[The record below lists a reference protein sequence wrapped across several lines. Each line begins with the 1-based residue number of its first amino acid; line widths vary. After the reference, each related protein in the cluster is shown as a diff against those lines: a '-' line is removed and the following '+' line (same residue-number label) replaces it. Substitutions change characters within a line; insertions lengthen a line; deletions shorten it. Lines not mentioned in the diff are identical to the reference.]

1 MTPLMEW
8 LNNPVLY
15 ALGWTLLHSLWQGAL
30 VALLLTAGLRLTR
43 SPNARY
49 LGTVAALALVVLLGA
64 VTFGYYFQ
72 LVTEAMARGA
82 VDTPAPLPGLLAA
95 HAWLNAYMPHIVMF
109 WLVGFGFFLLRY
121 LGSFYYCQR
130 LKIHFSQPAPA
141 VWQERIPVL
150 AERIGLTRAVQLK
163 LSARVAVPCVIGH
176 LKPAILLPAALLTQ
190 LSRAEL
196 EAVLLHELGHIRRN
210 DYLVGLIQ
218 SFIRTLYFFNWPV
231 LWISAQID
239 REREFACDDI
249 AVNGCKSRTFY
260 AETLARLSEL
270 STSELSASAFSRNG
284 GLTMTAIGQKKELFA
299 RIQRL
304 FETRALERRPGDG
317 LLASTLI
324 LVLGLFLSVQSQAEA
339 SYPGIET
346 YDDATVAQML
356 EAYKEQVFWQ
366 PGKGRLITSLAPSP
380 EFENL
385 SETEQQAFIDYLRK
399 ALRDSSSTSDKRDEM
414 WEDLSDE
421 EWQDL
426 QNTFFEQHFGHFF
439 APLSADALS
448 LDTYRESIPEVD
460 GEATLTLIND
470 RRMEAVIP
478 LDMLRLIHNGELSR
492 IAIGP
497 MQLFAQDD
505 GRLVMTVPRSDDM
518 PALLIERAVVF
529 SDLKSGEPLSGPDV
543 SLTTSAMPDDP
554 AHSSYF
560 ASETAFQVA
569 IGRPA
574 VEEMLL
580 GKTDLV
586 GNALAGYRVT
596 EDRKLELALEPEK
609 QRQLGAKVRQ
619 YVPADRYITPGSSD
633 DSLEDKLAR
642 LPSNLHQYLYT
653 PEQLERWFAVRG
665 VRRDLPV
672 SEREKPFWEDIYQ
685 HQRVDTLL
693 EAYEDPE
700 QDAETIARQGV
711 STFVGT
717 YSWWV
722 IVPSRK
728 VDQDQLFEFVVEE
741 RPFEEVVLAVAER
754 CQGADLPDTEP
765 LAKQPV
771 SLYGYETYCR
781 ALENVLNTMAD
792 GGPQITRR

>member
-30 VALLLTAGLRLTR
+30 VALLLAGSSLLTR

-49 LGTVAALALVVLLGA
+49 LGAVVALALVVLSGA

-72 LVTEAMARGA
+72 LVAQAMAQGTDA
-82 VDTPAPLPGLLAA
+82 PQAPLPGLLAA
-95 HAWLNAYMPHIVMF
+95 HAWLNAYMPHIVLF

-130 LKIHFSQPAPA
+130 LKSHWSEPAPA
-141 VWQERIPVL
+141 LWQERIPVL

-190 LSRAEL
+190 LSRTEL

-231 LWISAQID
+231 LWISAKID

-249 AVNGCKSRTFY
+249 AANGCKSRTIY
-260 AETLARLSEL
+260 AETLARIA
-270 STSELSASAFSRNG
+270 ELSASASFRNG
-284 GLTMTAIGQKKELFA
+284 GLTMTVIGQKKELFA

-304 FETRALERRPGDG
+304 FETGGLNRRSGDG
-317 LLASTLI
+317 LLASALI
-324 LVLGLFLSVQSQAEA
+324 LVLGLFLSVQSQAEPG
-339 SYPGIET
+339 YPDIET
-346 YDDATVAQML
+346 YDDATVAQMID
-356 EAYKEQVFWQ
+356 AYKEQVFWQ
-366 PGKGRLITSLAPSP
+366 PGRGRLITSLAPSP
-380 EFENL
+380 EFQSL
-385 SETEQQAFIDYLRK
+385 SETEQQAFVDYFRQ
-399 ALRDSSSTSDKRDEM
+399 ALRDSSSTSEQRDEM

-426 QNTFFEQHFGHFF
+426 KNTFFEQSFGHFF
-439 APLSADALS
+439 APLSVDALS

-470 RRMEAVIP
+470 RRMETVIP
-478 LDMLRLIHNGELSR
+478 LDMLRLINSGELSR
-492 IAIGP
+492 VAIGP

-505 GRLVMTVPRSDDM
+505 GRLVMTVSRSDDM
-518 PALLIERAVVF
+518 PALLNERAVVL

-554 AHSSYF
+554 AHTSYF
-560 ASETAFQVA
+560 SDETAFQVA
-569 IGRPA
+569 IGGPA
-574 VEEMLL
+574 VEEILL
-580 GKTDLV
+580 GETVLI

-596 EDRKLELALEPEK
+596 EDGMLELALEPEK

-619 YVPADRYITPGSSD
+619 YVPADRYVTPGRSD

-653 PEQLERWFAVRG
+653 PEQLQRWFVVRG
-665 VRRDLPV
+665 VRRDLPI
-672 SEREKPFWEDIYQ
+672 SKREKPFWEDIYQ

-700 QDAETIARQGV
+700 QDAEAVARQEV
-711 STFVGT
+711 STFVGV
-717 YSWWV
+717 YSWWM
-722 IVPSRK
+722 IVPSSK
-728 VDQDQLFEFVVEE
+728 VDQSELFEFVIEE
-741 RPFEEVVLAVAER
+741 RPFEEVVSMVADQCE
-754 CQGADLPDTEP
+754 GANLPDTEP
-765 LAKQPV
+765 LAEQPV
-771 SLYGYETYCR
+771 SLYGYETHCR

-792 GGPQITRR
+792 GGPTITRR